1 VSAIVDTIRWSKA
14 RHLVVWLLS
23 GCLVAGF
30 AACGNDDAADELAH
44 QRELREQRRQ
54 GAQDERLRQLERQL
68 REERRKTH
76 KRNGNAKEDP
86 APPATTAPTPATPDP
101 PATTSCG
108 GGLSVGPNTT
118 CAFAQSVREAY
129 LGSGGGNVTVE
140 AYSPVTQQLYTMS
153 CRAGAPTT
161 CTGGNNASVFIQ

>member
-1 VSAIVDTIRWSKA
+1 MDTIRWSKA
-14 RHLVVWLLS
+14 RPLVVWLLS

-30 AACGNDDAADELAH
+30 VACGSDDAADELAR

-54 GAQDERLRQLERQL
+54 GAQEERLRQLERQL
-68 REERRKTH
+68 REERGKTR
-76 KRNGNAKEDP
+76 KRNGNGNGKTGP
-86 APPATTAPTPATPDP
+86 APPVTATPTPTAPNP

-108 GGLSVGPNTT
+108 DGLAVGPNTT

-140 AYSPVTQQLYTMS
+140 AYSPVTQQSYTMS